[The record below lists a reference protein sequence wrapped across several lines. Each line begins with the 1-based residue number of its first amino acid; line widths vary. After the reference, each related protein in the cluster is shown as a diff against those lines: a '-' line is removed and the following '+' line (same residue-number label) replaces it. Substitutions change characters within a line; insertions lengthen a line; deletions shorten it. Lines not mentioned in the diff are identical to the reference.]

1 MIRLL
6 RLWRL
11 GAQNIR
17 LLLYA
22 LRHPSRPMWLLPAAA
37 LLALYAIEPLNFAMP
52 VFGVLDDFLLLPL
65 LLQVLVRF
73 LPRDIRYDFGR
84 RPFVHQP

>member
-11 GAQNIR
+11 GAQDIR
-17 LLLYA
+17 LLWYA
-22 LRHPSRPMWLLPAAA
+22 LRHPSRPMWLLPAVA
-37 LLALYAIEPLNFAMP
+37 LLTFYAIEPLNFAMP
-52 VFGVLDDFLLLPL
+52 VFGMVDDFLLLPL
-65 LLQVLVRF
+65 LLQVVVRF

-84 RPFVHQP
+84 PAQ